1 MAHHGQSPYA
11 MYPGML
17 SGCVTRQPA
26 IRCIRPLAGPPPSR
40 TYRGMTLRTANP
52 AAPPP
57 IPQSARRTR
66 ASAAWDAKLR
76 QAMRL
81 DVPGGGIPEAW
92 FLGPRAENADL
103 LRELVMAALDS
114 HAGFRR
120 DFHPDDPAHITP
132 AHQASPEF
140 TAAAER
146 LRREADVLFRALR
159 LSAPFASMRYQG
171 HMLWDTAL
179 PALVGLIAGTL
190 YNQNNVAAEASPVT
204 TRLEIEVGR
213 DLCRMLGYT
222 VPPAGE
228 APAPGAVAPW
238 GHITSGGT
246 VANIEALWAA
256 RNLAFAPVALRAAL
270 REVPALA
277 PGRAIEV
284 PVWSGG
290 TARLVDLDTW
300 TLLNLDVD
308 AVAGLPQALQGLGV
322 PPDVLTAALAGYA
335 VQNTG
340 LITFYRNFMPD
351 VPEPPVLLA
360 PATSHYSWP
369 KAATLLGLGGNAVLV
384 QRVDQ
389 DARLD
394 LEHVETT
401 LADLLRRRVPVLCA
415 VAVLGSTEESAV
427 DPLAGL
433 LALRQGTRAR
443 GLNFMV
449 HADAAWGGY
458 FRTTLRDERE
468 PDHRCGVPTAAMGPY
483 ARAQYEAL
491 GEADSITVDPHKGGY
506 IPYPAGALC
515 YRNAAVRDLVSLRA
529 PVVFH
534 SQAEPTVGIYGVEG
548 SKPGSAAAAVWLAHR
563 VIRPDSTGYGRIL
576 GQCLWT
582 SKRLFCRLAT
592 LRDPRFRVTCFNRT
606 PAERA
611 GAGPRALAAE
621 RTLIRSLTRLD
632 NDALRARLDADPAA
646 RALFSQAGSDQVI
659 LAFALNFKGA
669 DGAWNTDLQR
679 ANLFN
684 DRVFALCSVIEPRED
699 MGTAP
704 VGGAAL
710 DLILTSSRFDR
721 ATYGAGFVDA
731 FCRRMGVAPAPDTG
745 VDFLISTTMDPWT
758 TDAAGQDFLGVIEG
772 ALRDAAHRALADLG
786 F

>member
-1 MAHHGQSPYA
+1 MALDP
-11 MYPGML
+11 
-17 SGCVTRQPA
+17 T
-26 IRCIRPLAGPPPSR
+26 
-40 TYRGMTLRTANP
+40 NP
-52 AAPPP
+52 AAAPPV
-57 IPQSARRTR
+57 PQASRRAR
-66 ASAAWDAKLR
+66 AQAAWDERLR
-76 QAMRL
+76 DALRL
-81 DVPGGGIPEAW
+81 DHPGEGIPEAW

-103 LRELVMAALDS
+103 LRELVAAAIDS
-114 HAGFRR
+114 HAGFRQG
-120 DFHPDDPAHITP
+120 FHPEDPAHITP
-132 AHQASPEF
+132 AVQASAGY
-140 TAAAER
+140 AAGVER
-146 LRREADVLFRALR
+146 LRRDARVLFQALR

-179 PALVGLIAGTL
+179 PAMAGLFAAML

-204 TRLEIEVGR
+204 TRLEIEVGN
-213 DLCRMLGYT
+213 DLCRMLGYA
-222 VPPAGE
+222 VPKHGAVPAHGA
-228 APAPGAVAPW
+228 APAPGQPVPW

-256 RNLAFAPVALRAAL
+256 RNLLFAPVALRAAL

-277 PGRAIEV
+277 PGRGLEV
-284 PVWSGG
+284 PVWEGG
-290 TARLVDLDTW
+290 TARLAELDTW

-308 AVAGLPQALQGLGV
+308 TVAGLPGALAALGV
-322 PPDVLTAALAGYA
+322 APDVLTAALAGYA

-340 LITFYRNFMPD
+340 LVAFYRNFMRD
-351 VPEPPVLLA
+351 VPEPPVFLA
-360 PATSHYSWP
+360 PATGHYSWP
-369 KAATLLGLGGNAVLV
+369 KAATVLGLGGNALLV

-394 LEHVETT
+394 LDGVEAA
-401 LADLLRRRVPVLCA
+401 LADLLRRRVPVMAA

-433 LALRQGTRAR
+433 LDLRAAYRKR

-458 FRTTLRDERE
+458 FRTTLDAEGK
-468 PDHRCGVPTAAMGPY
+468 PDARCGVPTAAMGPY

-491 GEADSITVDPHKGGY
+491 GRADSITVDPHKGGY

-515 YRNAAVRDLVSLRA
+515 YRNAAMRDLVSLRA

-534 SQAEPTVGIYGVEG
+534 SQAEPTVGIYGLEG
-548 SKPGSAAAAVWLAHR
+548 SKPGSSAAAVWLAHR
-563 VIRPDSTGYGRIL
+563 VIRPDATGYGRIL

-582 SKRLFCRLAT
+582 SKRLFCRLAA
-592 LRDPRFRVTCFNRT
+592 LRDQRVRVTCFNRT

-621 RTLIRSLTRLD
+621 RSVIRSFNGLD
-632 NDALRARLDADPAA
+632 NGALRARLAADPAA
-646 RALFSQAGSDQVI
+646 AALFSEVGSDQVI
-659 LAFALNFKGA
+659 LAFALNFRGA
-669 DGAWNTDLQR
+669 DGQWNTDLAR

-699 MGTAP
+699 MGSAGT
-704 VGGAAL
+704 GGSGL

-731 FCRRMGVAPAPDTG
+731 FCRRMGVAPVAGMG

-758 TDAAGQDFLGVIEG
+758 TDTAGGDFLVVVEA